1 MFNNKGEEIKL
12 NPDPYGLHV
21 SIILLK
27 TETNLHL
34 VREFFASCSK
44 KGTSLTF
51 VTREDWRM
59 AHKLISIMVEAN
71 QVIDVNFPHNF
82 PNKILCYKCS
92 NAMFC
97 CRFWQQ

>member
-12 NPDPYGLHV
+12 NPDPYGKHV

-71 QVIDVNFPHNF
+71 QVIDVNFP
-82 PNKILCYKCS
+82 NKCQFQYVKVRMKQNPLL
-92 NAMFC
+92 
-97 CRFWQQ
+97 

>member
-1 MFNNKGEEIKL
+1 MFNNKGEEIKF
-12 NPDPYGLHV
+12 NPDPYGQHV
-21 SIILLK
+21 SIIHWSFTRSLK

-71 QVIDVNFPHNF
+71 QVIDVNFPH
-82 PNKILCYKCS
+82 KCQFQYFKVRMKQ
-92 NAMFC
+92 NPLL
-97 CRFWQQ
+97 